1 MKRLIF
7 ILPTLALSASC
18 LADDAATIIN
28 SGQNNSGVVSLNQ
41 AAGVGNQ
48 QLNLRSL
55 TIGGEGGLANTE
67 ADQSIALNKKS
78 YATAQAMKD
87 AAHSASINGSAFSG
101 NRGIIGI
108 NQSAGA
114 FNQMS
119 NQASINLDDQK
130 NTSNTPNSIYILD
143 NTALTKTSA
152 GGENSK
158 TDNKQSNNNIYIDD
172 TAFKNTSGV
181 VQVNQVAGVM
191 NQAVNAVT
199 VNVIAQ
205 TMGH

>member
-7 ILPTLALSASC
+7 ILPALVLSAGC

-28 SGQNNSGVVSLNQ
+28 SGQNNAGVVSINQ
-41 AAGVGNQ
+41 AAGIGNQ

-67 ADQSIALNKKS
+67 ADQSIIFNKKS
-78 YATAQAMKD
+78 YTAAETMKG

-119 NQASINLDDQK
+119 NQANINFIDQK
-130 NTSNTPNSIYILD
+130 NTGNIQGSIYTLD
-143 NTALTKTSA
+143 NTALTMTNA

-158 TDNKQSNNNIYIDD
+158 TDNKQSNNKVYIDD
-172 TAFKNTSGV
+172 TAFNNTSGV

-191 NQAVNAVT
+191 NQTVNAVT

-205 TMGH
+205 TLGH